1 MTWEQ
6 RGVRIAD
13 PQQVILESEPYRRLA
28 YSWHNFTPELAEA
41 FGFSDEFLARAASE
55 RRSKVTF
62 DIEPLGQQVKLTV
75 RHDDFEPG
83 SAVRESISGGWP
95 ILLASL
101 KTLLETGDTRPAFDA
116 STPDRMAG
124 SAVRE

>member
-1 MTWEQ
+1 
-6 RGVRIAD
+6 
-13 PQQVILESEPYRRLA
+13 
-28 YSWHNFTPELAEA
+28 
-41 FGFSDEFLARAASE
+41 
-55 RRSKVTF
+55 VTF

-75 RHDDFEPG
+75 MHDGFEPG

-95 ILLASL
+95 VVLANL
-101 KTLLETGDTRPAFDA
+101 KTLLETGDTLPGPDT